1 MEEPT
6 MRGRHAHG
14 PEYVERLQ
22 GSADAK
28 RRAKIILETVTGE
41 LRVQQACRKLGI
53 CEQRLRQLRQ
63 EMLQAAVTS
72 LETQPAGRRPAPT
85 DPPEVAALKE
95 QVARQQEELRAAQ
108 VREELALALPR
119 VVHEPEAKRSSAPA
133 PSDLE
138 KKRRRDRSG

>member
-28 RRAKIILETVTGE
+28 RRAKIILQTITGA
-41 LRVQQACRKLGI
+41 LRVQDACRKLGI
-53 CEQRLRQLRQ
+53 CEQRLWQLRQ

-72 LETQPAGRRPAPT
+72 LETQPAGRRPTEPEA
-85 DPPEVAALKE
+85 PEVAALKE

-108 VREELALALPR
+108 VREEIALALPG
-119 VVHEPEAKRSSAPA
+119 VVHEPVANKPPAPA
-133 PSDLE
+133 PSEVE
-138 KKRRRDRSG
+138 KKRRRDRGG